1 MTIKTINIPQK
12 PVRKFLP
19 KNLVIDNW
27 EKLLPYFENL
37 KNRELNSLK
46 DLEKWL
52 HDRSE
57 LEAVLEEDM
66 AWRYIKMNIDT
77 TNKELQE
84 SFEFFVTQISPK
96 IAPYD
101 DILNRK
107 INDCSYTSELKGD
120 AYKIYLRRIK
130 KSIEL
135 YREENIPIITQLQTD
150 EQKYGA
156 VCAAMTVEIDG
167 KTLTLQQAAKYLKE
181 NDRKLREEVY
191 IKINKRR
198 LEDKEEL
205 NKQFNHLIELRHKM
219 ALNAGFKNYRDYKH
233 EELGRFDYTVQ
244 DCFAFHDAIAI
255 EVMPLINRIDEERKK
270 LLQLDNLKPWDTEVD
285 VSGKAPLKPFETGAE
300 LLEKTIKAFYRLDSY
315 FGECIEIMKE
325 MGHLDLDSRI
335 GKAPGGFNY
344 PLYEIG
350 VPFIYMNAAGT
361 LRDLV
366 TMVHEGGHAI
376 HSFLSRDLELT
387 EFKSVPSEVAELAS
401 MGMELISMDVWDE
414 FFTNEEDLKRA
425 KKEQLEKVIDTLP
438 WVAAIDKFQHWI
450 YENPSHTDEERYQK
464 WNEIIN
470 TFGSKVVEWTGLEE
484 IRSNMWQKQL
494 HLYEVPFYYIEYGM
508 AQLGAIALWRNYK
521 LNPEKTIAQYKEA
534 LKLGYTKSIGEIYKT
549 AGIQFNFSREYVK
562 ELMQFISDELN
573 KLSN

>member
-1 MTIKTINIPQK
+1 MTTKNLYIPSK
-12 PVRKFLP
+12 PKRNFLP
-19 KNLVIDNW
+19 DNLVIDSWN
-27 EKLLPYFENL
+27 KLLPYFEELDKRVIASLDDL
-37 KNRELNSLK
+37 KKLLK
-46 DLEKWL
+46 DI
-52 HDRSE
+52 SE

-77 TNKELQE
+77 TNKEYKE
-84 SFEFFVTQISPK
+84 SFEFFVTQISPH
-96 IAPYD
+96 IAPFSD
-101 DILNRK
+101 KLNRK
-107 INDCSYTSELKGD
+107 INDSPFTSQLSGD

-130 KSIEL
+130 KNIEL

-150 EQKYGA
+150 QQKYGA
-156 VCAAMTVEIDG
+156 VCAAMTVEVDG
-167 KTLTLQQAAKYLKE
+167 KTLTLQQASKYFKE
-181 NDRKLREEVY
+181 NNRAKREEVFF
-191 IKINKRR
+191 KVNNRR
-198 LEDKEEL
+198 LQNKDEL
-205 NKQFNHLIELRHKM
+205 NQQFNHLIKLRHQL
-219 ALNAGFKNYRDYKH
+219 AINAGFKNYRDYKH
-233 EELGRFDYTVQ
+233 EELGRFDYSVN
-244 DCFAFHDAIAI
+244 DCFAFHDAIEH
-255 EVMPLINRIDEERKK
+255 EVMPIINRIDEERKNALK
-270 LLQLDNLKPWDTEVD
+270 LDKLKPWDTEVD
-285 VSGKAPLKPFETGAE
+285 VTGKAPLKPFETGAE
-300 LLEKTIKAFYRLDSY
+300 LLEKTIKAFYRLDNY

-376 HSFLSRDLELT
+376 HSFLSRHLELT

-401 MGMELISMDVWDE
+401 MGMELISMDYWDE
-414 FFTNEEDLKRA
+414 FFTNEDDLKRA
-425 KKEQLEKVIDTLP
+425 QKEQLEKVIGTLP

-450 YENPSHTDEERYQK
+450 YENPTHSEQERYEK
-464 WNEIIN
+464 WNEIIS
-470 TFGSKVVEWTGLEE
+470 TFGSSVIDWNGLEE

-521 LNPEKTIAQYKEA
+521 QNPEKTIQQYKDA

-549 AGIQFNFSREYVK
+549 AGIEFNFTRDYVK
-562 ELMQFISDELN
+562 ELMHFVNAELL
-573 KLSN
+573 KLAN

>member
-1 MTIKTINIPQK
+1 MTTKSIIIPQR
-12 PVRKFLP
+12 PIRKFLP
-19 KNLVIDNW
+19 NNFEINSW
-27 EKLLPYFENL
+27 ETLQPYFEDL
-37 KNRELNSLK
+37 KNREINSLA

-52 HDRSE
+52 RDRSE

-77 TNKELQE
+77 TNKAYQD
-84 SFEFFVTQISPK
+84 SFNFFVTQISPK

-101 DILNRK
+101 NELNK
-107 INDCSYTSELKGD
+107 KVYASKFAEELKGD

-150 EQKYGA
+150 QQKYGA

-167 KTLTLQQAAKYLKE
+167 KTLTLQQAAKYFKE
-181 NDRKLREEVY
+181 NDRAKREEVFR
-191 IKINKRR
+191 KVNARR
-198 LEDKEEL
+198 LQDKQEL
-205 NKQFNHLIELRHKM
+205 NNQFNHLIQLRHKV

-233 EELGRFDYTVQ
+233 EELGRFDYKVE
-244 DCFAFHDAIAI
+244 DCFAFHDAIAN
-255 EVMPLINRIDEERKK
+255 EVMPIINKIDEQRKK
-270 LLQLDNLKPWDTEVD
+270 DLQLESLKPWDTEVD
-285 VSGKAPLKPFETGAE
+285 TSGKAPLKPFDNGNE
-300 LLEKTIKAFYRLDSY
+300 LLEKTIKAFYRLDTY

-376 HSFLSRDLELT
+376 HSFLTRDLELT

-401 MGMELISMDVWDE
+401 MGMELISMDFWDE
-414 FFTNEEDLKRA
+414 FFTNEDDLKRA
-425 KKEQLEKVIDTLP
+425 QKEQLEKVISTLP

-450 YENPSHTDEERYQK
+450 YENPTHTELERYDK
-464 WNEIIN
+464 WNEIMN
-470 TFGSKVVEWTGLEE
+470 TFGSAVVDWSGFEDV
-484 IRSNMWQKQL
+484 RSNLWQKQL
-494 HLYEVPFYYIEYGM
+494 HLFEVPFYYIEYGM

-521 LNPEKTIAQYKEA
+521 QNPEKTIKQYKEA

-549 AGIQFNFSREYVK
+549 AGIEFNFTRNYVR
-562 ELMQFISDELN
+562 ELMHFVSDELK
-573 KLSN
+573 KLS

>member
-1 MTIKTINIPQK
+1 MTTKSISIPQK
-12 PVRKFLP
+12 PIRKFLP
-19 KNLVIDNW
+19 NNFEINSW
-27 EKLLPYFENL
+27 ETLQPYFEDL
-37 KNRELNSLK
+37 KYREINSLA

-77 TNKELQE
+77 TNKAYQD
-84 SFEFFVTQISPK
+84 SFNFFVTQISPN

-101 DILNRK
+101 DELNK
-107 INDCSYTSELKGD
+107 KVNASKFALELKGD
-120 AYKIYLRRIK
+120 AYKIYFRRIK

-150 EQKYGA
+150 QQKYGA
-156 VCAAMTVEIDG
+156 VCAAMTVDIDG
-167 KTLTLQQAAKYLKE
+167 KTLTLQQAAKYFKE
-181 NDRKLREEVY
+181 NDRAKREEVFR
-191 IKINKRR
+191 KVNARR
-198 LEDKEEL
+198 LQDKEEL
-205 NKQFNHLIELRHKM
+205 NNQFNHLIQLRHKV

-233 EELGRFDYTVQ
+233 EELGRFDYKVE
-244 DCFAFHDAIAI
+244 DCFAFHDAIAN
-255 EVMPLINRIDEERKK
+255 EVMPIINSIDELRKK
-270 LLQLDNLKPWDTEVD
+270 DLQLESLKPWDTEVD
-285 VSGKAPLKPFETGAE
+285 TSGKAPLKPFDNGNE
-300 LLEKTIKAFYRLDSY
+300 LLEKTIKAFYRLDTY

-344 PLYEIG
+344 PLYETG
-350 VPFIYMNAAGT
+350 VPLIYMNAAGT

-376 HSFLSRDLELT
+376 HSFLTRDLELT

-401 MGMELISMDVWDE
+401 MGMELISMDFWDE
-414 FFTNEEDLKRA
+414 FFTNEDDLKRA
-425 KKEQLEKVIDTLP
+425 QKEQLEKVISTLP

-450 YENPSHTDEERYQK
+450 YENPNHTEVERYDK
-464 WNEIIN
+464 WNEIMN
-470 TFGSKVVEWTGLEE
+470 TFGSAVVDWSGFEE
-484 IRSNMWQKQL
+484 VRSNLWQKQL

-521 LNPEKTIAQYKEA
+521 QNPEKTIKQYKEA

-549 AGIQFNFSREYVK
+549 AGIEFNFSRNYVK
-562 ELMQFISDELN
+562 ELMQFVSDELKS
-573 KLSN
+573 KL

>member
-1 MTIKTINIPQK
+1 MTTKSISIPQK
-12 PVRKFLP
+12 PIRKFLP
-19 KNLVIDNW
+19 NNFEINSW
-27 EKLLPYFENL
+27 ETLQPYFEDL
-37 KNRELNSLK
+37 KNREINSLA

-52 HDRSE
+52 RDRSE

-77 TNKELQE
+77 TNKAYQD
-84 SFEFFVTQISPK
+84 SFHFFVTQISPK

-101 DILNRK
+101 NELNK
-107 INDCSYTSELKGD
+107 KVYASKFAEELKGD

-150 EQKYGA
+150 QQKYGA

-167 KTLTLQQAAKYLKE
+167 KTLTLQQAAKYFKE
-181 NDRKLREEVY
+181 NDRAKREEVFR
-191 IKINKRR
+191 KVNARR
-198 LEDKEEL
+198 LQDKEEL
-205 NKQFNHLIELRHKM
+205 NNLFNHLIQLRHKV

-233 EELGRFDYTVQ
+233 EELGRFDYKVE
-244 DCFAFHDAIAI
+244 DCFAFHDAIAN
-255 EVMPLINRIDEERKK
+255 EVMPIINKIDEQRKK
-270 LLQLDNLKPWDTEVD
+270 DLQLESLKPWDTEVD
-285 VSGKAPLKPFETGAE
+285 TSGKAPLKPFDNGNE
-300 LLEKTIKAFYRLDSY
+300 LLEKTIKAFYRLDTY

-376 HSFLSRDLELT
+376 HSFLTRDLELT

-401 MGMELISMDVWDE
+401 MGMELISMDFWDE
-414 FFTNEEDLKRA
+414 FFTNEDDLKRA
-425 KKEQLEKVIDTLP
+425 QKEQLEKVISTLP

-450 YENPSHTDEERYQK
+450 YENPNHTEKERYDK
-464 WNEIIN
+464 WNEIMN
-470 TFGSKVVEWTGLEE
+470 TFGSAVVDWSGFEDV
-484 IRSNMWQKQL
+484 RSNLWQKQL
-494 HLYEVPFYYIEYGM
+494 HLFEVPFYYIEYGM

-521 LNPEKTIAQYKEA
+521 QNPEKTIKKYKEA

-549 AGIQFNFSREYVK
+549 AGIEFNFTRNYVR
-562 ELMQFISDELN
+562 ELMQFVSDELK
-573 KLSN
+573 KLS

>member
-1 MTIKTINIPQK
+1 MTSKTINIPQK
-12 PVRKFLP
+12 PKRKFLP
-19 KNLVIDNW
+19 NNLVIDAW
-27 EKLLPYFENL
+27 EKLLPFYEDL
-37 KNRELNSLK
+37 KSREINTLS
-46 DLEKWL
+46 DLEKLL

-77 TNKELQE
+77 TNEDFKEA
-84 SFEFFVTQISPK
+84 FEFFVTQISPN
-96 IAPYD
+96 IAPYED
-101 DILNRK
+101 ALNRK
-107 INDCSYTSELKGD
+107 VNDCKFTSELKGD
-120 AYKIYLRRIK
+120 AYKIYLRGIK

-150 EQKYGA
+150 QQKYGA
-156 VCAAMTVEIDG
+156 VCAAMTVEVDG
-167 KTLTLQQAAKYLKE
+167 KTLTLQQAAKYFKE
-181 NDRKLREEVY
+181 NDRAKREEVFF
-191 IKINKRR
+191 KVNKRR
-198 LEDKEEL
+198 LQDKDEL
-205 NKQFNHLIELRHKM
+205 NKQFNHLIELRHKI

-233 EELGRFDYTVQ
+233 EELGRFDYKVE
-244 DCFAFHDAIAI
+244 DCFSFHDAIAH
-255 EVMPLINRIDEERKK
+255 EVMPIINQIDEERKK
-270 LLQLDNLKPWDTEVD
+270 ALKLNSLKPWDTEVD

-300 LLEKTIKAFYRLDSY
+300 LLEKTIKAFYRLDNY

-401 MGMELISMDVWDE
+401 MGMELISMDYWDE
-414 FFTNEEDLKRA
+414 FFSNEDDLKRA
-425 KKEQLEKVIDTLP
+425 KKEQLEKVIGTLP

-450 YENPSHTDEERYQK
+450 YENPTHNEQERYEK
-464 WNEIIN
+464 WNEIIS
-470 TFGSKVVEWTGLEE
+470 TFGSSVIDWKGLEE

-494 HLYEVPFYYIEYGM
+494 HLFEVPFYYIEYGM

-521 LNPEKTIAQYKEA
+521 QNPEKTVQQYKDA

-549 AGIQFNFSREYVK
+549 AGIEFNFTRNYVK
-562 ELMQFISDELN
+562 ELMHFVNNELQ
-573 KLSN
+573 KLS

>member
-1 MTIKTINIPQK
+1 MSTKNISIPQK
-12 PVRKFLP
+12 PKRKFLP
-19 KNLVIDNW
+19 DNLVIDDW
-27 EKLLPYFENL
+27 EKLLPYYEDL
-37 KNRELNSLK
+37 KKRELNSLK
-46 DLEKWL
+46 ELEKFL
-52 HDRSE
+52 FDRSE

-77 TNKELQE
+77 ANKEFQE
-84 SFEFFVTQISPK
+84 AFEFFVTQISPN
-96 IAPYD
+96 IAPYED
-101 DILNRK
+101 ALNRK
-107 INDCSYTSELKGD
+107 VNESKYTSELKGD
-120 AYKIYLRRIK
+120 AYKIYLRGIK
-130 KSIEL
+130 KNIEL

-150 EQKYGA
+150 QQKYGA
-156 VCAAMTVEIDG
+156 VCAAMTVEVDG
-167 KTLTLQQAAKYLKE
+167 KTLTLQQASKYFKE
-181 NDRKLREEVY
+181 NDRAKREEVFF
-191 IKINKRR
+191 KINKRR
-198 LEDKEEL
+198 LQDKEEL
-205 NKQFNHLIELRHKM
+205 NKQYKHLIALRHKM

-233 EELGRFDYTVQ
+233 EELGRFDYTVN
-244 DCFAFHDAIAI
+244 DCFAFHDAIAH
-255 EVMPLINRIDEERKK
+255 EVMPIINRIDEERKNALK
-270 LLQLDNLKPWDTEVD
+270 LHSLKPWDTEVD

-300 LLEKTIKAFYRLDSY
+300 LLEKTIKAFYRLDNY

-401 MGMELISMDVWDE
+401 MGMELISMDYWDE
-414 FFTNEEDLKRA
+414 FFTNEDDLKRA
-425 KKEQLEKVIDTLP
+425 KKEQLEKVIGTLP

-450 YENPSHTDEERYQK
+450 YENPNHSEQERYEK
-464 WNEIIN
+464 WNEIIS
-470 TFGSKVVEWTGLEE
+470 TFGSSVIDWNGLEE

-521 LNPEKTIAQYKEA
+521 QNPEKTVQQYKDA
-534 LKLGYTKSIGEIYKT
+534 LKLGYTKSIGEIYQT
-549 AGIQFNFSREYVK
+549 AGIEFNFSRNYVK
-562 ELMQFISDELN
+562 ELMQFVNAELEILAN
-573 KLSN
+573 

>member
-1 MTIKTINIPQK
+1 MTTKSINIPQK
-12 PVRKFLP
+12 PSRKFLP
-19 KNLVIDNW
+19 DNLVIDAW
-27 EKLLPYFENL
+27 EKLLPFYEDL
-37 KNRELNSLK
+37 KNREINSLNA
-46 DLEKWL
+46 LEKFL
-52 HDRSE
+52 FDRSE

-77 TNKELQE
+77 ANKEFQE
-84 SFEFFVTQISPK
+84 AFEFFVTQISPN
-96 IAPYD
+96 IAPYED
-101 DILNRK
+101 ALNRK
-107 INDCSYTSELKGD
+107 VNESKYTSELKGD
-120 AYKIYLRRIK
+120 AYKIYLRGVK

-150 EQKYGA
+150 QQKYGA
-156 VCAAMTVEIDG
+156 VCAAMTVEVDG
-167 KTLTLQQAAKYLKE
+167 KTLTLQQAAKYFKD
-181 NDRKLREEVY
+181 NDRAKREEVFF
-191 IKINKRR
+191 KINNRR
-198 LEDKEEL
+198 LQDKDEL

-233 EELGRFDYTVQ
+233 EELGRFDYSIE
-244 DCFAFHDAIAI
+244 DCFAFHDAIAS
-255 EVMPLINRIDEERKK
+255 EVMPIINRIDEERKNALK
-270 LLQLDNLKPWDTEVD
+270 LDKLKPWDTEVD
-285 VSGKAPLKPFETGAE
+285 VTGKAPLKPFETGSE
-300 LLEKTIKAFYRLDSY
+300 LLEKTIKAFYRLDNY

-376 HSFLSRDLELT
+376 HSFLSRKLELT

-401 MGMELISMDVWDE
+401 MGMELISMDYWDE
-414 FFTNEEDLKRA
+414 FFTNKNDLKRA
-425 KKEQLEKVIDTLP
+425 KKEQLEKVIGTLP

-450 YENPSHTDEERYQK
+450 YENPTHNEQERYEK
-464 WNEIIN
+464 WNEIIS
-470 TFGSKVVEWTGLEE
+470 TFGSSVIDWNGLEE

-521 LNPEKTIAQYKEA
+521 QNPEKTVQQYKDA
-534 LKLGYTKSIGEIYKT
+534 LKLGYTKSIGEIYQT
-549 AGIQFNFSREYVK
+549 AGIEFNFSRSYVK
-562 ELMQFISDELN
+562 ELMQFINDELK

>member
-1 MTIKTINIPQK
+1 MTTKSIIIPQK
-12 PVRKFLP
+12 PIRKFLP
-19 KNLVIDNW
+19 NNFEINSW
-27 EKLLPYFENL
+27 ETLQPYFEDL
-37 KNRELNSLK
+37 KNREINSLA

-52 HDRSE
+52 RDRSE

-77 TNKELQE
+77 TNKAYQD
-84 SFEFFVTQISPK
+84 SFNFFVTQISPK

-101 DILNRK
+101 NELNK
-107 INDCSYTSELKGD
+107 KVYASKFAEELKGD

-150 EQKYGA
+150 QQKYGA

-167 KTLTLQQAAKYLKE
+167 KTLTLQQAAKYFKE
-181 NDRKLREEVY
+181 NDRAKREEVFR
-191 IKINKRR
+191 KVNARR
-198 LEDKEEL
+198 LQDKQEL
-205 NKQFNHLIELRHKM
+205 NNQFNHLIQLRHKV

-233 EELGRFDYTVQ
+233 EELGRFDYKVE
-244 DCFAFHDAIAI
+244 DCFAFHDAIAN
-255 EVMPLINRIDEERKK
+255 EVMPIINSIDEQRKK
-270 LLQLDNLKPWDTEVD
+270 DLQLESLKPWDTEVD
-285 VSGKAPLKPFETGAE
+285 TSGKAPLKPFDNGNE
-300 LLEKTIKAFYRLDSY
+300 LLEKTIKAFYRLDTY

-376 HSFLSRDLELT
+376 HSFLTRDLELT

-401 MGMELISMDVWDE
+401 MGMELISMDFWDE
-414 FFTNEEDLKRA
+414 FFTNEDDLKRA
-425 KKEQLEKVIDTLP
+425 QKEQLEKVISTLP

-450 YENPSHTDEERYQK
+450 YENPNHTEKERYDK
-464 WNEIIN
+464 WNEIMN
-470 TFGSKVVEWTGLEE
+470 TFGSAVVDWSGFEDV
-484 IRSNMWQKQL
+484 RSNLWQKQL
-494 HLYEVPFYYIEYGM
+494 HLFEVPFYYIEYGM

-521 LNPEKTIAQYKEA
+521 QNPEKTIKQYKEA

-549 AGIQFNFSREYVK
+549 AGIEFNFTRNYVR
-562 ELMQFISDELN
+562 ELMHFVSDELK
-573 KLSN
+573 KLS